1 MSQFSQTTCE
11 ALNYYVYCLVDP
23 ISNMIFYIWKGKN
36 NRVFEHVK
44 CALKEP
50 TESDK
55 LNQIRNINGSGHQV
69 RHYIIR
75 HNLTEIESL
84 KVEASLIDILNFKD
98 FNFELWADLKNISSG
113 HFKLESIQKTEYI
126 ESLYCAKDLDLNTI
140 KHNLL
145 IININKTYKTSDSV
159 YEATRKWWVI
169 NEEKANK
176 VDYVLSEYKGVIRAI
191 FKPSKSW
198 IRSPFHK
205 NRRGFEWD
213 EVLDKNICDLYLNK
227 WYKRDR
233 WAAMPIRYLYP
244 EIE

>member
-1 MSQFSQTTCE
+1 
-11 ALNYYVYCLVDP
+11 
-23 ISNMIFYIWKGKN
+23 
-36 NRVFEHVK
+36 
-44 CALKEP
+44 
-50 TESDK
+50 
-55 LNQIRNINGSGHQV
+55 
-69 RHYIIR
+69 
-75 HNLTEIESL
+75 
-84 KVEASLIDILNFKD
+84 
-98 FNFELWADLKNISSG
+98 
-113 HFKLESIQKTEYI
+113 LESIQKTEYI

-205 NRRGFEWD
+205 NRRGFE
-213 EVLDKNICDLYLNK
+213 
-227 WYKRDR
+227 
-233 WAAMPIRYLYP
+233 
-244 EIE
+244 